1 MDKIEEEKKDVPIA
15 KSEKK
20 DYSEAIM
27 DEKVTPYKL
36 MVDEADADDNSTI
49 QIT

>member
-1 MDKIEEEKKDVPIA
+1 MDKIEEEKVPIV
-15 KSEKK
+15 KEKK

-27 DEKVTPYKL
+27 DEKDTPYKL

>member
-1 MDKIEEEKKDVPIA
+1 MDKIEEEKQPIVP
-15 KSEKK
+15 KK
-20 DYSEAIM
+20 DCSTAIL